1 MENIDDLMRQKFDS
15 DDPGERFEFQE
26 EYWEQAQLLLE
37 KEESR
42 RRRGLWLFFLLALA
56 FALLAWFLWQN
67 TDLLSHN
74 RVGNA
79 TSSVETGA
87 QQADSK
93 LVPENKNEP
102 GVKNAAPTETSNLS
116 TNAKNN
122 STENVKSG
130 ALAELN
136 QSKNAFNKRRRI
148 ESNNSVLKA
157 KGRETANQSRNGQST
172 EKDLG
177 DITGVPALEQEKSL
191 QALLDSGLN
200 TKPSTQASGV
210 KSEQNALSGTDV
222 SGTDQ
227 AESAKFDS
235 ARAAIE
241 LIPFL
246 KQSLFNLPTPL
257 VPFPIPERSLNRS
270 KIPVPASEPIAKLPE
285 PVKDKRL
292 SLGLSLLG
300 SANQTDSNSRWA
312 GWAIGAYGDYRLNQK
327 WSVSVGAQWRF
338 LPGYGAYTPIPD
350 SPNPDQ
356 IDQLRY
362 SFGYTRE
369 SWKYKTIGLHY
380 LEIPI
385 SARWQKGKL
394 GLEGGGAVG
403 TLLAVQDQRTH
414 TKESSLEP
422 IQTTVERRVKGN
434 SSFYKPAYL
443 TAFAG
448 ASYRLSP
455 RISIL
460 ARGHYRFTPV
470 FKTIVEGGS
479 KQGLGY
485 IDLGLKLRLY

>member
-67 TDLLSHN
+67 TDLLSRN
-74 RVGNA
+74 RDGKA
-79 TSSVETGA
+79 TSSIETGTA
-87 QQADSK
+87 S
-93 LVPENKNEP
+93 PESTLRQDKNLQE
-102 GVKNAAPTETSNLS
+102 GISSSENANLS
-116 TNAKNN
+116 TLSKNE
-122 STENVKSG
+122 STESVKSEAFDQAAQG
-130 ALAELN
+130 KNSYNKLRRIG
-136 QSKNAFNKRRRI
+136 SKNSVSKAQSQGG
-148 ESNNSVLKA
+148 SNPSK
-157 KGRETANQSRNGQST
+157 NGINT
-172 EKDLG
+172 EKEVG
-177 DITGVPALEQEKSL
+177 NIVGIPALEREKSPQTL
-191 QALLDSGLN
+191 LGSDKGNHPLAQNSGELSDQNKRAGSNATEVDPTAAAKLDSTLMPATLN
-200 TKPSTQASGV
+200 
-210 KSEQNALSGTDV
+210 
-222 SGTDQ
+222 
-227 AESAKFDS
+227 
-235 ARAAIE
+235 
-241 LIPFL
+241 PFL

-257 VPFPIPERSLNRS
+257 VPFPLPERSLNRS
-270 KIPVPASEPIAKLPE
+270 KITVPASEPIAKLPE
-285 PVKDKRL
+285 PVNDKRL

-300 SANQTDSNSRWA
+300 SANQADSNSRWA

-338 LPGYGAYTPIPD
+338 LPGNGAYTSIPD
-350 SPNPDQ
+350 STNPDQ

-369 SWKYKTIGLHY
+369 SWKYKTVGLHY

-394 GLEGGGAVG
+394 GVEGGIAVG

-414 TKESSLEP
+414 TKASSLEP
-422 IQTTVERRVKGN
+422 VQTTVERRLKGN
-434 SSFYKPAYL
+434 ASFYKPAYL

-448 ASYRLSP
+448 ASYHLSP